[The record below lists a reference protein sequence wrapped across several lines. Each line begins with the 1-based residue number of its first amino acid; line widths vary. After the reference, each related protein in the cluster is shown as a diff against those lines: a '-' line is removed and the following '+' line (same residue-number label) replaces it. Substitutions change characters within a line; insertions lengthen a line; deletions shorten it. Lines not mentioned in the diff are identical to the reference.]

1 MSLRS
6 FENYPITTTPYE
18 SVEKLVIANP
28 AIRGSHNSV
37 VFLINW
43 GYGFGSALTVFIQNS
58 YFLHLIN
65 PTIKVIPLFCKN
77 TDHFKYH
84 DTSLNNTFFRYFE
97 SRLITDDIEMKTQT
111 TYFAHSVPVDS
122 LPFFSAELPPVRHQP
137 NDAYIEHFYQRFR
150 LRIGQHIA
158 DYVNTIRRPNIP
170 LVGIHIRSI
179 AQKHAHLPSYMVKD
193 INTRLREVKTEL
205 DVHHALYDVFIATDV
220 SLYIDYAKTIF
231 GEIHFIDSVS
241 RINNEGDSVPQL
253 HEVGF
258 KLGSDILYDCLALSL
273 CDTTYVSKSNIP
285 FIISV
290 LNPSVNIIE
299 Y

>member
-1 MSLRS
+1 MKM
-6 FENYPITTTPYE
+6 FENYPITSTPYD

-65 PTIKVIPLFCKN
+65 PAIKVLPLFCKN

-84 DTSLNNTFFRYFE
+84 DVSLNNTFFRYFE
-97 SRLITDDIEMKTQT
+97 SKMIANDIDMNTQT
-111 TYFAHSVPVDS
+111 IYFAHSVPVDS
-122 LPFFSAELPPVRHQP
+122 LPFFSAELPPIHHQP
-137 NDAYIEHFYQRFR
+137 NGAYIIHFYERFR
-150 LRIGQHIA
+150 LRIGQHIN
-158 DYVNTIRRPNIP
+158 DYINTIRQPNIP
-170 LVGIHIRSI
+170 LIGIHIRSI
-179 AQKHAHLPSYMVKD
+179 AQKQAHLQSYMVKD
-193 INTRLREVKTEL
+193 IQARLQEVKSTL
-205 DVHHALYDVFIATDV
+205 DTQHGSYNVFIATDV
-220 SLYIDYAKTIF
+220 SLYIDYAKAIF

-241 RINNEGDSVPQL
+241 RIDNEGDSVPQL
-253 HEVGF
+253 NEVGF

-290 LNPSVNIIE
+290 LNPSANLIE

>member
-1 MSLRS
+1 MLLRS
-6 FENYPITTTPYE
+6 FENYPVTSIPYD

-28 AIRGSHNSV
+28 AIRGGHNSL

-43 GYGFGSALTVFIQNS
+43 GCGFGSALTVFIQNS

-84 DTSLNNTFFRYFE
+84 DSSLNNTFFRYFE
-97 SRLITDDIEMKTQT
+97 SKMIAGDINMKTQT
-111 TYFAHSVPVDS
+111 IYFAHSVPIDS
-122 LPFFSAELPPVRHQP
+122 LPFFSAELPPIHHQP
-137 NDAYIEHFYQRFR
+137 NDAYIGHFYDRFQ
-150 LRIGQHIA
+150 LRIGQHIT
-158 DYVNTIRRPNIP
+158 DYINTVRRPNIP

-179 AQKHAHLPSYMVKD
+179 AQKQLHLQSYMVKD
-193 INTRLREVKTEL
+193 IKTRLREVKS
-205 DVHHALYDVFIATDV
+205 ALETDHVAYDVFIATDV
-220 SLYIDYAKTIF
+220 SLYIDYAKAIF

-241 RINNEGDSVPQL
+241 RIDNEGDSIPQL
-253 HEVGF
+253 HDVGF

-273 CDTTYVSKSNIP
+273 CDKTYVSKSNIP
-285 FIISV
+285 FIVSFI
-290 LNPSVNIIE
+290 NPSVHLIE